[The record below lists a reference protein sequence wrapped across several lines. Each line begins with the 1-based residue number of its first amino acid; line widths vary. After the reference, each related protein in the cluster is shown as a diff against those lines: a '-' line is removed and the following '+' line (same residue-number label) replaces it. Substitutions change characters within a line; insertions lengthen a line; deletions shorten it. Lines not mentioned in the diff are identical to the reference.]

1 LGSDAGVVAW
11 SVPFGQRAGI
21 ARGRIVLM
29 RVACVMRALRRGCG
43 APLWRTAPSAT
54 RLTAELM
61 PPFDRKLPSVGMPT
75 HQRHREKQRH
85 PQGLH
90 AAHL

>member
-21 ARGRIVLM
+21 ARGRIVLIAVS
-29 RVACVMRALRRGCG
+29 RVALGAVRHSG
-43 APLWRTAPSAT
+43 APHPRRSARMT
-54 RLTAELM
+54 RATLELM
-61 PPFDRKLPSVGMPT
+61 PPFDWKLLSVGMPT